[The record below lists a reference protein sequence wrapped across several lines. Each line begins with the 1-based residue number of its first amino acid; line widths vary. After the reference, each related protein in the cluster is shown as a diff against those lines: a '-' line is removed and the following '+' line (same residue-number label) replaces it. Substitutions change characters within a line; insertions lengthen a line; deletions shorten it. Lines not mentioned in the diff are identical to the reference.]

1 MIYTSLLRTLTSALL
16 LASCVLP
23 GARAASEADVRL
35 VYNTV
40 RAKFADFNAYCQLED
55 AQRRQAV
62 VQVTMTLASERKIS
76 DPFATGSQAG
86 SLLRGDC
93 GLLTATTPADAARV
107 RWTTSAA
114 SLSFDSEQ
122 RSFGFFT
129 TVASLGNRIYAPEGK
144 GPFPAVVLN
153 HTIGGLSQHLQV
165 QAKLLL
171 DAGFAVMVVD
181 SYGPRNIRPGTI
193 LFPAEVA
200 RDAYDALAHLNKQ
213 PYIDR
218 ERIYQAGYSLG
229 ALASALLASSEGAQ
243 VFKSTAR
250 FRASVGHY
258 GSCAVQDRPSSPRLE
273 MLTADSDRPIL
284 MLMAEL
290 DIETPPQLCFP
301 LLEQMKAAGKE
312 VDWHIYPATTH
323 GWDKAENNGYV
334 YRAADGRTMTYR
346 YDAQVSQDATQRMI
360 AFFNRHR

>member
-1 MIYTSLLRTLTSALL
+1 MIYTSMLRTLTLALL
-16 LASCVLP
+16 LAPCVVPSAL
-23 GARAASEADVRL
+23 AASEAHVRL
-35 VYNTV
+35 VYDTV
-40 RAKFADFNAYCQLED
+40 RAKFVDFNAYCQLEED
-55 AQRRQAV
+55 QRRQAV
-62 VQVTMTLASERKIS
+62 LQIIMSLVSQRKIS

-86 SLLRGDC
+86 SRLRGDC
-93 GLLTATTPADAARV
+93 GLQTGAVDAASV
-107 RWTTSAA
+107 RWTASAA

-129 TVASLGNRIYAPEGK
+129 TVASLGNRIYTPEGK

-181 SYGPRNIRPGTI
+181 SYGPRNIRPGAI

-218 ERIYQAGYSLG
+218 QRIYQAGYSLG
-229 ALASALLASSEGAQ
+229 ALASALLASPEGAQ

-250 FRASVGHY
+250 FRATVGHY
-258 GSCAVQDRPSSPRLE
+258 GSCTVQDRPSSPRLE

-290 DIETPPQLCFP
+290 DIEAPPQLCFP

-312 VDWHIYPATTH
+312 VDWHIYPGTTH

-346 YDAQVSQDATQRMI
+346 YDAATTRNASERMI
-360 AFFNRHR
+360 SFFNGYR

>member
-16 LASCVLP
+16 LASCAMP

-35 VYNTV
+35 VYDTV
-40 RAKFADFNAYCQLED
+40 RAKFADINAYCQLED

-62 VQVTMTLASERKIS
+62 VQVTMALATERKIS

-86 SLLRGDC
+86 SRLRSDC
-93 GLLTATTPADAARV
+93 GLQTVATPADAAPV
-107 RWTTSAA
+107 RWSTSAA
-114 SLSFDSEQ
+114 SLSFESEQ

-129 TVASLGNRIYAPEGK
+129 SVASLGNRIYTPEGK

-153 HTIGGLSQHLQV
+153 HTIGGLSQHLQI

-181 SYGPRNIRPGTI
+181 SYSPRGIRPGAI

-200 RDAYDALAHLNKQ
+200 RDAYDALSHLSKQ
-213 PYIDR
+213 PYIDG
-218 ERIYQAGYSLG
+218 ERIFQAGYSLG
-229 ALASALLASSEGAQ
+229 ALASALLASPEGAQ

-250 FRASVGHY
+250 FRATAGHY

-273 MLTADSDRPIL
+273 MLSADSDRPIL

-301 LLEQMKAAGKE
+301 LLEQMKARGKD
-312 VDWHIYPATTH
+312 VSWHVYPNTTH
-323 GWDKAENNGYV
+323 GWDKVENNGYV
-334 YRAADGRTMTYR
+334 YRSSTGASMTYK
-346 YDAQVSQDATQRMI
+346 YDAAVTREAAARMI
-360 AFFNRHR
+360 DFFNRYR